1 MTQPYQ
7 DSVPQDPLDPSFTD
21 DLLHALAAA
30 LPSPEQETDV
40 HKRRRQA
47 AAMAVLRSFDAQEPA
62 EAMLASHVVLAHQFT
77 LECYRRAAHATTA
90 SGLDTNLLVTA
101 AMQSR
106 AMRRALDALERW
118 QDEPVWMSRSDDVS
132 PQR

>member
-7 DSVPQDPLDPSFTD
+7 DSIPQDPLDPSFTD

-77 LECYRRAAHATTA
+77 LECYRRAAHATTEH
-90 SGLDTNLLVTA
+90 GYRPLLTDGRTA
-101 AMQSR
+101 APHRGPPEFGSR
-106 AMRRALDALERW
+106 D
-118 QDEPVWMSRSDDVS
+118 PG
-132 PQR
+132 